1 MVCRSSCAAIRIPD
15 DGRIRRAA
23 DGRSPSRRRCSR
35 CEVRRASMS
44 GGSRG
49 DGRSDD
55 SRRSVRMTRG
65 GRLCCPGRLCYHARG
80 GRCAR
85 RKSRIRGARRIAF
98 AFGSVAAIGLALAA
112 QAVVAREVGVERGAL
127 GCALA
132 FEILSIAR
140 VVGVA
145 LRTRTALNTLRR
157 AYALTF
163 VAREARNV
171 GR

>member
-65 GRLCCPGRLCYHARG
+65 GRLCCPGRLCYHAVR
-80 GRCAR
+80 AVFAALVE
-85 RKSRIRGARRIAF
+85 SAAAVVAF